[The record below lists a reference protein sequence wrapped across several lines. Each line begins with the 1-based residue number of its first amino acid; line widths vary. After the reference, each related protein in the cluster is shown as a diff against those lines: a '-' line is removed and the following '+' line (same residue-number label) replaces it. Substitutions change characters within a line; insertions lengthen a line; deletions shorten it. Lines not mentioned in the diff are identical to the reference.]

1 MGEFS
6 AHRVTV
12 DPGEKVVVTTN
23 LNLYVSPYGDDLIYS
38 GLEEGSPF
46 KTPQRAFDF
55 LQDKIISEAGF
66 VTINFAPGIYDLD
79 DIIEIDHPQGER
91 IALVGAEP
99 EVLRLHSVNYYSSYG
114 WTAAGV
120 SGFYSG
126 MNHGITMLC
135 VRPDTSTVFANIT
148 EGVNSVVSRTNGY
161 GVIVED
167 YDLINDSNYN
177 PTYFYASY
185 PRDPRNNLLRQA
197 SILGCHKLTGVT
209 GGFLSLDSSIR
220 DEWFLVP
227 LASGNTSWGRY
238 FGNAVPG
245 AYISGNTGVTGDFVD
260 YGLTGNPVLTWD
272 NLFSLNGQS
281 TRKTWHRTIP
291 IGFYGSTATTGISSG
306 YMANFVGTTFP
317 TGNASGA
324 TRGYTGINDFYPNE
338 QTVLFADET
347 LRYFTA
353 TGPANSQMNDAIR
366 FGNNY
371 HIYDDRIGYARGGR
385 IGNYLYTQAEITSP
399 SSYVGHVVN
408 TNKVSVTII
417 PTVFRK
423 MGHIISVKSGGLRK
437 IKNIFFDGIAMPY
450 FYSLIGPGRMNDTG
464 YSNKCAVYS
473 SSSKLGEPV
482 VNELSGLG
490 NGLFSNVGIKDFHVG
505 VYCDKNT
512 NGNLG
517 TVSISNCSYAM
528 ISNKGSSIRTYGS
541 TSTGCMFG
549 FCSMNASS
557 MLADRC
563 FASFSGHSI
572 VELKLKDKA
581 GSTLDFNS
589 ESFYHGQTYASSDGK
604 IRGTVYDWD
613 ASQKTLSV
621 AVRHGILEGKR
632 LP

>member
-238 FGNAVPG
+238 FGNAVPD
-245 AYISGNTGVTGDFVD
+245 AYISGNTGVTGGFVD
-260 YGLTGNPVLTWD
+260 FGPNIPLLDWNVLFD
-272 NLFSLNGQS
+272 GNGQS
-281 TRKTWHRTIP
+281 TRRSYHKTIP
-291 IGFYGSTATTGISSG
+291 IGFYGTNSLTGISSG
-306 YMANFVGTTFP
+306 YTFNFIGATFP
-317 TGNASGA
+317 SSSLSGKTAS
-324 TRGYTGINDFYPNE
+324 YTGAMDIENVFGSTELKHYS
-338 QTVLFADET
+338 
-347 LRYFTA
+347 Y
-353 TGPANSQMNDAIR
+353 TGPANSQLNDSVR

-371 HIYDDRIGYARGGR
+371 HLYDERIGRLRGGR
-385 IGNYLYTQAEITSP
+385 IGLDLYSQAEGNP
-399 SSYVGHVVN
+399 SAIGHVVN